1 MAHSGAGTH
10 IPLWHPGV
18 LEEELGNTP
27 GVAPAAERGG
37 IVSFSLEDIHAH
49 DVAAVLDRE
58 GIAVRAGHHCTMPL
72 HAKFGITATTRA
84 SFYIYNLPEEVDR
97 LVQGVRKAKQVF
109 QG

>member
-1 MAHSGAGTH
+1 MAIEKLSA
-10 IPLWHPGV
+10 IPGV
-18 LEEELGNTP
+18 TVYGP
-27 GVAPAAERGG
+27 PAKERGG
-37 IVSFSLEDIHAH
+37 IVSFSLEGIHAH
-49 DVAAVLDRE
+49 DVAAVLDQD

-72 HAKFGITATTRA
+72 HTKFGIAATTRA